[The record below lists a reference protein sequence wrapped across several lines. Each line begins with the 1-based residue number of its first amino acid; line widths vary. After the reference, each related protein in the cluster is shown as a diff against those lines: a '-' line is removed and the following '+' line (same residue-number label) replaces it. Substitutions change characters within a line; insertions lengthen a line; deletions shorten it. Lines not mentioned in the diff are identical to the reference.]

1 MTRPA
6 LGLLFLPTLGRGV
19 LLRGRGWRL
28 LRHATILDAAKW
40 ADRPTPSTR
49 FGPVGPLR
57 RLREWA
63 ITQTMDRP
71 PLHRIDECLTDQAFD
86 AWVGEVVREVEDYL
100 AKHAAFEAFLDG
112 QE

>member
-28 LRHATILDAAKW
+28 LRHASILDAANGRSLK
-40 ADRPTPSTR
+40 ALD
-49 FGPVGPLR
+49 
-57 RLREWA
+57 
-63 ITQTMDRP
+63 QP

-100 AKHAAFEAFLDG
+100 GKHAAFEAFLDG